1 MRSLLKKIID
11 ADSAKEK
18 LLRILLFGIILGG
31 ILLRIVLWIQ
41 NRDLIIDEANIVR
54 NLAERGFAELC
65 LPLSY
70 EQFAPPVFLWIEKIA
85 SLLFGYGERAMR
97 LFPLLCGIAALF
109 IYYKVSTKLF
119 IQAAIWLPL
128 SQFAFSR
135 IFIEYSAV
143 VKQYMPDALIALLL
157 LWAALS
163 WSPDK
168 MRTRRFVW
176 LWILVGSVAIWSSMP
191 SVFIL
196 SGVGAYYL
204 WPAIRSKSWKKCVPI
219 LLVGAV
225 WLLQFG
231 LYYEI
236 ILKAQINS
244 SYLQNYHKEYFLFLL
259 PKNTLEWGHNADR
272 IIDLLGNIGG
282 FSTVAIVACFLLI
295 IVGATVL
302 LLRQKQHFFLIVFPI
317 ILVLLAAGLKQ
328 FSLIDR
334 VVLFAMPIV
343 TLIIAA
349 GFEFLWK
356 TTKGVRIFLTV
367 LGCFM
372 IYIYNGF
379 WILRRGINFHEITKG
394 MAWLRDV
401 KHAKG
406 EQLFVH
412 DANVATYIYYTEL
425 HPKKAQWASL
435 LGAHRLTWDTNYS
448 ELTQHWKD
456 TAYFLYTGGFGEAE
470 RQRRMQE
477 IEQNMRQI
485 DYFEKYICYVYEYV
499 PKTAQA
505 TAATSGTTPN

>member
-1 MRSLLKKIID
+1 MRLLLKKHI
-11 ADSAKEK
+11 SAASTKEK

-31 ILLRIVLWIQ
+31 IVLRITLWVK

-54 NLAERGFAELC
+54 NLAERDFAGLAR
-65 LPLSY
+65 PLSY
-70 EQFAPPVFLWIEKIA
+70 EQFAPPIFLWIEKIA

-109 IYYKVSTKLF
+109 IYFKVSTKLF

-135 IFIEYSAV
+135 IFVEYSTV
-143 VKQYMPDALIALLL
+143 VKQYMPDALTALLL

-163 WSPDK
+163 WKQELMS
-168 MRTRRFVW
+168 RRRFVG
-176 LWILVGSVAIWSSMP
+176 LWIIVGSIAIWSSMP
-191 SVFIL
+191 SVFVL
-196 SGVGAYYL
+196 SGVGAYYF
-204 WPAIRSKSWKKCVPI
+204 WPHIQSRSWKKSLPI
-219 LLVGAV
+219 LLIGVV
-225 WLLQFG
+225 WLIQFG
-231 LYYEI
+231 IYYEV

-244 SYLQNYHKEYFLFLL
+244 SYLQNYHKEYFLFLV
-259 PKNTLEWGHNADR
+259 PKNGTEWGHNADR

-282 FSTVAIVACFLLI
+282 FSTVAIVACFAFILI
-295 IVGATVL
+295 GATVL
-302 LLRQKQHFFLIVFPI
+302 LLRNMQQFLLIVLPV

-334 VVLFAMPIV
+334 VVLFAMPIT

-356 TTKGVRIFLTV
+356 TTKGVRIFLAV

-425 HPKKAQWASL
+425 HPNKAQWASL

-448 ELTQHWKD
+448 LLTQHWKD

-470 RQRRMQE
+470 RQRRTRE
-477 IEQNMRQI
+477 LEQNMRQL

-499 PKTAQA
+499 PKTTQ
-505 TAATSGTTPN
+505 TNSVTSGATPN